1 MYSSNPFKFVEYV
14 TNSAVLPKC
23 RTEPILYCDGENL
36 YSFSVHHLNLMV
48 FNLQTRLWRY
58 MYEGRCLILRMNS
71 LVGVAFHG
79 RKLII
84 LTFMESLLD
93 RTSHMQTF
101 DLDKETMVVTPLTGD
116 IPLSTK
122 PFNFIIH
129 DHYYYTVGA
138 IRDHKEYS
146 DVYRLNTTTFK
157 WESVYKC
164 TGLDRNEPKRR
175 RGHTLVYDGSKIYIF
190 RETLNF
196 SYVVG
201 KAEAVDNF
209 QKLPAFDLTTRKWT
223 SVETYGDKKH
233 KPRYPKNNRGAFA
246 LTQYTDPVYY
256 RFLLIFIQCMLL
268 RKDSCLCT
276 EDSVIKILGVE
287 RTVSR
292 VLQQYTALG

>member
-1 MYSSNPFKFVEYV
+1 
-14 TNSAVLPKC
+14 
-23 RTEPILYCDGENL
+23 
-36 YSFSVHHLNLMV
+36 
-48 FNLQTRLWRY
+48 
-58 MYEGRCLILRMNS
+58 MNS